1 MLPVAD
7 KQVFLSLGR
16 HFAFEYD
23 IHEMLGQ
30 TFLGQIEINHGTPGL
45 QGVFWKATRYGNQH
59 IFPRFALKPS
69 EASDG
74 IIGSRKA
81 TFDSFLVSR

>member
-7 KQVFLSLGR
+7 EQVFLSLGR

-23 IHEMLGQ
+23 VHEMLGQ

-45 QGVFWKATRYGNQH
+45 EGVFWKATRYGNQH
-59 IFPRFALKPS
+59 TFPRFALGPS
-69 EASDG
+69 DD
-74 IIGSRKA
+74 INGSSKA
-81 TFDSFLVSR
+81 TSDSFLVSR